1 MSIAYDDMISL
12 PHHTSVKHPRM
23 PLINRAAQFAP
34 FQALGGY
41 SEAIQ
46 ETERLTQEKVELTEE
61 EQNLLDQKLRKLISN
76 AKEAVFTYFQPD
88 EKKSGGAYITAVGS
102 IHSIERIGR
111 IVVLS
116 DKTAIPIENILTIE

>member
-1 MSIAYDDMISL
+1 MNTAYDDMISL

-23 PLINRAAQFAP
+23 PLISRAAQFAP
-34 FQALGGY
+34 FQALCGY

-102 IHSIERIGR
+102 IHSIEHIGR
-111 IVVLS
+111 VVVLS

>member
-1 MSIAYDDMISL
+1 MSTAYDDMISL

-23 PLINRAAQFAP
+23 PLISRAAQFAP
-34 FQALGGY
+34 FQALCGY

-102 IHSIERIGR
+102 IHSIEHIGR
-111 IVVLS
+111 VVVLS

>member
-1 MSIAYDDMISL
+1 MNTAYDDMISL

-23 PLINRAAQFAP
+23 PLISRAAQFAP
-34 FQALGGY
+34 FQALCGY

-102 IHSIERIGR
+102 IHSIEHIGR